1 MNNWQIILA
10 IIIVGLSII
19 MPIYY
24 SQKRKKENQSKEE
37 AIERM
42 QIREYGRKIN
52 DETRAK
58 QKKNKSRTHDV

>member
-1 MNNWQIILA
+1 MTVWQIILA
-10 IIIVGLSII
+10 ISIVGLSII

-24 SQKRKKENQSKEE
+24 SKQRKNKAQQEE

-58 QKKNKSRTHDV
+58 KDRLN

>member
-1 MNNWQIILA
+1 MTNWQIILA
-10 IIIVGLSII
+10 IIIVGLSIV

-24 SQKRKKENQSKEE
+24 SQKRKKENQTKQE

-42 QIREYGRKIN
+42 QIREYGRRIN

-58 QKKNKSRTHDV
+58 KK